1 MTRRAWIVGLLAALA
16 AALPAA
22 ASHNADDHS
31 DNMSLVANWDHD
43 GTYRQGSDIA
53 FWGDTMVL
61 GNFDNPGGFRVI
73 DIANPA
79 KPKLLGHF
87 KCPGPQSEVAIWR
100 DLVFVGVDNGR
111 AGESCDEAGQSSAAA
126 RLTGDSWEGIRVVS
140 IADPAKPK
148 QLAAVHTDCGA
159 HTLTL
164 IPDTAKDRVILYANS
179 YPAGRQGAGCN
190 AHFKISV
197 VEVSLSKPQD
207 AKVIATPSVGTAV
220 GCHDITVHME
230 RKLAAAACLT
240 ETQIWDITDPVAPA
254 TLGTI
259 RNASMNIQHSTAWSN
274 DGKKLVIGDEMGAAA
289 AATGCMAEGHLPLGA
304 LWFYDI
310 AEPSSPQMRSSLVIP
325 RREVSIFCTAH
336 NFAPVPMIE
345 GRDILV
351 SGWYNGGTTVLD
363 FTDPSNVEEIG
374 HYTPRTGP
382 KPASWASYWYR
393 GHIYVNNF
401 DEGFIYEAGR
411 SRGLDV
417 LKMSDPRVA
426 KALTLTHL
434 NPQTQEAL
442 RAAAPAPEPKPKP
455 VKVLPVKQTRA
466 PLPATGVG
474 AAPSAALLL
483 ALAVA
488 AAATLAKPRTR

>member
-1 MTRRAWIVGLLAALA
+1 MGLLAALA

-31 DNMSLVANWDHD
+31 DNMSLVANWDHE

-61 GNFDNPGGFRVI
+61 GNYDNPGGFRVM
-73 DIANPA
+73 DIADPA
-79 KPKLLGHF
+79 KPKMLGHYS
-87 KCPGPQSEVAIWR
+87 CAGLQSEVAMWE

-111 AGESCDEAGQSSAAA
+111 AGPTCDQAAA
-126 RLTGDSWEGIRVVS
+126 SSPDARVQGNSWEGIRVVS
-140 IADPAKPK
+140 IADPTKPR
-148 QLAAVHTDCGA
+148 QLTAVHTDCGA

-164 IPDTAKDRVILYANS
+164 IPDAAKDRVLLYANS
-179 YPAGRQGAGCN
+179 YPAGRQGSSCN

-197 VEVSLSKPQD
+197 VEVPLARPHE
-207 AKVIATPSVGTAV
+207 AKVIATPSIGTAV
-220 GCHDITVHME
+220 GCHDITVHVE

-240 ETQIWDITDPVAPA
+240 ESQIWDITDPAAPV
-254 TLGTI
+254 TLATI
-259 RNASMNIQHSTAWSN
+259 RNPSMNIQHSSAWSN
-274 DGKKLVIGDEMGAAA
+274 DGSKLVIGDEMGAAA

-304 LWFYDI
+304 LWFYDV
-310 AEPSSPQMRSSLVIP
+310 ADPSAPIMRSSLVIP

-336 NFAPVPMIE
+336 NFAPVPMID

-374 HYTPRTGP
+374 HYTPRIGP
-382 KPASWASYWYR
+382 KPASWSSYWYR
-393 GHIYVNNF
+393 GNIYVNNF
-401 DEGFIYEAGR
+401 DEGFIYESGR

-417 LKMSDPRVA
+417 LKLTDPRVA
-426 KALTLTHL
+426 KALSLSHL
-434 NPQTQEAL
+434 NPQTQEPL
-442 RAAAPAPEPKPKP
+442 KPAAAPADPSKKPT
-455 VKVLPVKQTRA
+455 KVLPVKQTRA

-474 AAPSAALLL
+474 AAPLAAALL
-483 ALAVA
+483 ALAIA
-488 AAATLAKPRTR
+488 AAAALTKPRTS